1 MEYLQKLSE
10 QGKSPLQVI
19 HLIFNSILFKEYD
32 QSTKDKK
39 YIKLNPDFVDEVKLY
54 QKNNDIGVNN
64 QYLLDKINEFLL
76 IDNASIKTAIIYLI
90 VKSPKLMTITEYLL
104 IRNSLNF
111 DLLVPYTFNDFEN
124 FLNHNKQDY
133 RINMFFYFYFQDI
146 YDVLIENYRI
156 SKEEYDNKLEYFLNK
171 SVEYSN
177 FL

>member
-10 QGKSPLQVI
+10 QRKSPLQVI
-19 HLIFNSILFKEYD
+19 DLIFKRILFEEFN
-32 QSTKDKK
+32 QSTEKED
-39 YIKLNPDFVDEVKLY
+39 YIKLNPDFVNEVKLY
-54 QKNNDIGVNN
+54 QKTNDIGVNN
-64 QYLLDKINEFLL
+64 QYLLDKINDFLL
-76 IDNASIKTAIIYLI
+76 IDNTSIKTAIIYLI
-90 VKSPKLMTITEYLL
+90 VRSPKLMTITEYLL
-104 IRNSLNF
+104 IRNSINF
-111 DLLVPYTFNDFEN
+111 DSLVPYTFNDFEN

-146 YDVLIENYRI
+146 YDVLIENDRI

>member
-19 HLIFNSILFKEYD
+19 HLIFNRILIKEYY
-32 QSTKDKK
+32 QSTEDKK
-39 YIKLNPDFVDEVKLY
+39 YLKINTDFVNEVKLY
-54 QKNNDIGVNN
+54 QKTNDIGVNN

-146 YDVLIENYRI
+146 YDVLIENDRI

>member
-19 HLIFNSILFKEYD
+19 HLIFNRILFEEKD
-32 QSTKDKK
+32 QSLEKLN
-39 YIKLNPDFVDEVKLY
+39 YIKLNPDFVNEVKLY
-54 QKNNDIGVNN
+54 QKTNDIGVNN
-64 QYLLDKINEFLL
+64 QYLLYKINEFLL
-76 IDNASIKTAIIYLI
+76 IDNTSIKTAIIYLI

-111 DLLVPYTFNDFEN
+111 DSLVPYTFKDFEN
-124 FLNHNKQDY
+124 FLNYNKQDY

-146 YDVLIENYRI
+146 YDVLIENDHIY
-156 SKEEYDNKLEYFLNK
+156 KEEYDKKLEYFLNK

>member
-10 QGKSPLQVI
+10 QGKNPLQVI
-19 HLIFNSILFKEYD
+19 RLIFNRILFEEND
-32 QSTKDKK
+32 QSFEKLNN
-39 YIKLNPDFVDEVKLY
+39 IKLNPDFVNEVKLY
-54 QKNNDIGVNN
+54 QITNDIGVNN
-64 QYLLDKINEFLL
+64 QYLLHKINDFLL
-76 IDNASIKTAIIYLI
+76 IDNTSIKTAIIYLI
-90 VKSPKLMTITEYLL
+90 VKSPKLMTITEYIL

-111 DLLVPYTFNDFEN
+111 DLLVSYTFNDFEN

-133 RINMFFYFYFQDI
+133 RINMFLYFYFQDV
-146 YDVLIENYRI
+146 YDVLIENDCI

>member
-19 HLIFNSILFKEYD
+19 HLIFNRILIKEYY
-32 QSTKDKK
+32 QSTEDKK
-39 YIKLNPDFVDEVKLY
+39 YLKLNTDFVNEVKLY
-54 QKNNDIGVNN
+54 QKNNNIGVDN

-76 IDNASIKTAIIYLI
+76 IDNTSIKTAIIYLI

-111 DLLVPYTFNDFEN
+111 DLLVPYTFNDFET

-133 RINMFFYFYFQDI
+133 RINMFLYFYFQDV
-146 YDVLIENYRI
+146 YDVLIENDCI

-171 SVEYSN
+171 SIEYSN